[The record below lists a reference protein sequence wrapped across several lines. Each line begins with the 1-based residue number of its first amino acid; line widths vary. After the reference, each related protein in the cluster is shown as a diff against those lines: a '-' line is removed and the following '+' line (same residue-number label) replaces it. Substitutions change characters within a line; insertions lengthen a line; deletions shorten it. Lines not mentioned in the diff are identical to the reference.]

1 MPTYVYE
8 CPQCKKQKE
17 VVCSIKELDSQHI
30 VCSCINKGPHLWE
43 GDLFHVSMKRIIA
56 PTSFIL
62 KGPGW
67 AKDGYSNGK

>member
-8 CPQCKKQKE
+8 CPQCGYQT
-17 VVCSIKELDSQHI
+17 ELIRKTEDRD
-30 VCSCINKGPHLWE
+30 N
-43 GDLFHVSMKRIIA
+43 HVSCHCIEDKETQPKMKRVPA

-67 AKDGYSNGK
+67 AKDGYSK

>member
-1 MPTYVYE
+1 MDERDLEVQVCQDCMP
-8 CPQCKKQKE
+8 P
-17 VVCSIKELDSQHI
+17 
-30 VCSCINKGPHLWE
+30 NGGLWK
-43 GDLFHVSMKRIIA
+43 MKRIVA

>member
-8 CPQCKKQKE
+8 CPNCKRTREIQCSMDERDLE
-17 VVCSIKELDSQHI
+17 VQVCQD
-30 VCSCINKGPHLWE
+30 CMPPNGGLWK
-43 GDLFHVSMKRIIA
+43 MKRIVA

-67 AKDGYSNGK
+67 AKDGYSK